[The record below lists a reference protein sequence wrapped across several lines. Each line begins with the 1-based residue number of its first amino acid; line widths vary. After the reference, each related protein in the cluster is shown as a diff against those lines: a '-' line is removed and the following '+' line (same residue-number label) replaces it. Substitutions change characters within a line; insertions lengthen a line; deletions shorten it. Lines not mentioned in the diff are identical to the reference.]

1 MNMKTSGSK
10 RSDLSGSMKTQR
22 IVSKDAAWQKFEVLK
37 SNRNKRYRYR
47 QFFVEGVRNLNEAIR
62 NGWTIDSFIF
72 SFESH
77 LSDWA
82 RNLLETVPTQVNY
95 ALSGALMTQ
104 LSGKSDA
111 SELCALIRM
120 RDEAAWAAAPLLPDH
135 AMLAVLFDRPS
146 NKGNLGTLIRS
157 CDALGVDRLLLT
169 GHGVDRYDPEVVAA
183 SMGSLFR
190 LPIIYLADNGSL
202 LSWIAAHRQAYPA
215 LQIVGTTAHRERQI
229 DQVDLSVPTV
239 LVIGNE
245 ADGMSRWL
253 REQCTMLATIP
264 MNPSGAAT
272 SLNVSCAATVLLY
285 EVWRQRNNQRE
296 NR

>member
-1 MNMKTSGSK
+1 
-10 RSDLSGSMKTQR
+10 MKTQR
-22 IVSKDAAWQKFEVLK
+22 IVSKNATWQKFEVLK

-47 QFFVEGVRNLNEAIR
+47 QFFVEGVRNLNEAIH

-72 SFESH
+72 SFEFH

-95 ALSGALMTQ
+95 ALSGSLMSQ
-104 LSGKSDA
+104 LSSKTDA

-120 RDEAAWAAAPLLPDH
+120 RDDQWTAANKQSDH
-135 AMLAVLFDRPS
+135 EGLLAVLFDRPS
-146 NKGNLGTLIRS
+146 NKGNLGTMIRS

-202 LSWIAAHRQAYPA
+202 QSWIDEHRQMYPS
-215 LQIVGTTAHRERQI
+215 LQIVGTTAHQEQPI
-229 DQVDLSVPTV
+229 NQVDLTDPT
-239 LVIGNE
+239 LLIIGNE

-253 REQCTMLATIP
+253 REQCTTLATIP

-285 EVWRQRNNQRE
+285 EVWRQRSSKHG
-296 NR
+296 

>member
-1 MNMKTSGSK
+1 
-10 RSDLSGSMKTQR
+10 MKTQR

-37 SNRNKRYRYR
+37 TNRNKRYRYG
-47 QFFVEGVRNLNEAIR
+47 QFFVEGVRNLNEAVR

-72 SFESH
+72 SFEFH

-95 ALSGALMTQ
+95 ALSGALMSQ
-104 LSGKSDA
+104 LSGKTDA

-120 RDEAAWAAAPLLPDH
+120 RDDVKWAAAPGQPDNK

-146 NKGNLGTLIRS
+146 NKGNLGTVIRS

-169 GHGVDRYDPEVVAA
+169 GHGVDRYDPEVLAA

-190 LPIIYLADNGSL
+190 LPVIYLADNGSL
-202 LSWIAAHRQAYPA
+202 QSWIDEHRKVYPS
-215 LQIVGTTAHRERQI
+215 LQIIGTTAHQERQI
-229 DQVDLSVPTV
+229 DQIDLTVPT
-239 LVIGNE
+239 LLIIGNE
-245 ADGMSRWL
+245 TDGISRWL
-253 REQCTMLATIP
+253 REQSTMLATIP

-285 EVWRQRNNQRE
+285 EVWRQRNSQ